1 MQFPNNPDQKGQWV
15 SCLKL
20 WNKIFV
26 CAFLSF
32 RLFFVPLFVQLLA
45 ETIGSDLSSKLLL
58 PTVIGMGQD
67 PVANVRFN
75 VAKTLQKIAP
85 LLDQS

>member
-1 MQFPNNPDQKGQWV
+1 MVISTGESLFFFSLFFK
-15 SCLKL
+15 LKL
-20 WNKIFV
+20 PGDVIR
-26 CAFLSF
+26 C
-32 RLFFVPLFVQLLA
+32 LFQLLA
-45 ETIGSDLSSKLLL
+45 ETMGPDLTSKLLL

-75 VAKTLQKIAP
+75 VAKTMQKLAP